1 MTLHDSTIYIGA
13 PVGED
18 DGEGAGDEG
27 DHPQPRLRVA
37 SPQQAEQGGEQQEAE
52 QDVNVP
58 VVGFKMSRYG
68 ELSAKSVFCYIAKT
82 VNQNRFTE

>member
-1 MTLHDSTIYIGA
+1 MTLHDSTIYIGG

-18 DGEGAGDEG
+18 DGEGPGDEG

-58 VVGFKMSRYG
+58 VVGF
-68 ELSAKSVFCYIAKT
+68 I
-82 VNQNRFTE
+82 

>member
-1 MTLHDSTIYIGA
+1 MGA

-37 SPQQAEQGGEQQEAE
+37 SPQEAEQGGEQQEAE

-58 VVGFKMSRYG
+58 VVHKVFNKMTTG
-68 ELSAKSVFCYIAKT
+68 CM
-82 VNQNRFTE
+82 

>member
-13 PVGED
+13 PIGED
-18 DGEGAGDEG
+18 DCEGAGDEG

-52 QDVNVP
+52 EDVNVP
-58 VVGFKMSRYG
+58 VV
-68 ELSAKSVFCYIAKT
+68 LKSFQSN
-82 VNQNRFTE
+82 VNWLQCVLITY